1 MNIRIF
7 FCITLVCLTANH
19 AFGHG
24 TPLDIFVESNR
35 LVVKH
40 PFDQIFAP
48 QIYGQADEYDDFS
61 GVDSFPG
68 IGNVVLWDIPGLDI
82 HDMTGTA
89 NLSLEVLARPVID
102 SPTAEHRVLWY
113 WNPETEAVEESP
125 AEFHLFGTGARTL
138 TLKPDAQQSPPPFLL
153 ANQVAGQTGYHNHSL
168 IFYGLDD
175 DAVAPAGVY
184 GFIARFT
191 SNAYASSDPFLI
203 IFNYFTD
210 NEELSAN
217 ALAIYEAATLPGDFD
232 LDDDVDGRD
241 FLLWQRLAGSTSRT
255 VADASLNG
263 IVDTADLLIWQNNY
277 GTVFGETMP
286 IGVLQVPEPTSL
298 VGLIVLAALA
308 NMHHRRRFTL

>member
-1 MNIRIF
+1 
-7 FCITLVCLTANH
+7 
-19 AFGHG
+19 
-24 TPLDIFVESNR
+24 
-35 LVVKH
+35 VKH
-40 PFDQIFAP
+40 PFDQTFAP
-48 QIYGQADEYDDFS
+48 PIFGQSDQYDDFS
-61 GVDSFPG
+61 DVDSFPG

-113 WNPETEAVEESP
+113 WNPETDVVEESP

-138 TLKPDAQQSPPPFLL
+138 TLAPEAQQSPPPFLL
-153 ANQVAGQTGYHNHSL
+153 ADQMTGQTGYHNHSL

-184 GFIARFT
+184 GFFARFT
-191 SNAYASSDPFLI
+191 SNTYTPSDPLLI
-203 IFNYFTD
+203 VFNYFTE
-210 NEELSAN
+210 NEQLPAN

-277 GTVFGETMP
+277 GTKFGGTSPVNM
-286 IGVLQVPEPTSL
+286 LHVPEPTSL

-308 NMHHRRRFTL
+308 NMYHRRRFAL